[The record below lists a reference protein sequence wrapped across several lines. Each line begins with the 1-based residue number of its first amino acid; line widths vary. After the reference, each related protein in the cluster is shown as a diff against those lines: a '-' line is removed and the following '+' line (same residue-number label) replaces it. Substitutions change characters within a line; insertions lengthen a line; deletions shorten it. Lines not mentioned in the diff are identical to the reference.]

1 MGSAY
6 TTIAADALA
15 RYARIR
21 GASPVRLIT
30 GTDEHGEKIAASSA
44 AAGMSSPQQHVDA
57 VSAKFSRLWEALGV
71 DPDAFV
77 RTTQARH
84 SHLVEAVLEKVWAR
98 GDIFKGSYE
107 GYYCV
112 GCEEYKDEGDLVPV
126 EGDGGSESFHCPL
139 HAKACDKRS
148 EENYFFRLSRYEER
162 VRELLAEG
170 GGSCSPS
177 PSSSSSSSEAA
188 AAAAAASTSSS
199 SPSPSSSSS
208 SFSSSSSSSSAEA
221 PASDLLAPFVSPGAR
236 RNEISAWA
244 SGGLRDF
251 SISRASVSW
260 GIPLP
265 RDPAQTVYVWFDALL
280 GYASAL
286 LTEEEA
292 AEIER
297 LRVESAGQGEGA
309 SSVAADAAIAL
320 LREKGWPPSLHLVG
334 KDILRFHAAYWP
346 GMCLAA
352 GLPLPGAVFAHG
364 FLTKDGKKMGK
375 SLGNVLDPNDLVAR
389 FGADA
394 VRFFFLAGVAFGS
407 DGDYAAARFADT
419 VNAAL
424 ANTLGNLVNR
434 SASLLHKFFEGGELP
449 CSADEAV
456 EIVDA
461 FFADSSSSLPPP
473 GTACK
478 SATLAA
484 VEASRSAYDAAALHE
499 ATASAVAAAAA
510 GNAALDATAPWSL
523 LKKAAADLAA
533 AEAAGSDAEAL
544 RAAEAALR
552 AGGASLVLALEAARL
567 SAVALAP
574 VVPALSARVL
584 LSLGE
589 QRTKSSSSGSR
600 SRSGNGDGDESDR
613 MISWQRD
620 AAWGGLQGGRVLP
633 VPSPVFSRIE
643 LSEEEGGAPAGG
655 GKKGGGGG
663 GGKQKQKQQP
673 KKKKEATAPAA

>member
-15 RYARIR
+15 RYARVR
-21 GASPVRLIT
+21 GAGPVRLVT
-30 GTDEHGEKIAASSA
+30 GTDEHGEKIAASAA
-44 AAGMSSPQQHVDA
+44 AAGMASPQLHVDA
-57 VSAKFSRLWEALGV
+57 VSAKFRALWQLLQIE
-71 DPDAFV
+71 PDAFV

-84 SHLVEAVLEKVWAR
+84 SSVVKAVLEKVWAR
-98 GDIFKGSYE
+98 GDIYKGSYE
-107 GYYCV
+107 GFYCV
-112 GCEEYKDEGDLVPV
+112 GCEEYKDESDLTPV
-126 EGDGGSESFHCPL
+126 VDEGSGTKSFHCPL
-139 HAKACDKRS
+139 HAKACDRRS
-148 EENYFFRLSRYEER
+148 EENYFFKLSRYEER
-162 VRELLAEG
+162 VRELLAQG
-170 GGSCSPS
+170 GGGGGASSEASSS
-177 PSSSSSSSEAA
+177 PSSSSSSSSPAA
-188 AAAAAASTSSS
+188 AAADSDDLAS
-199 SPSPSSSSS
+199 
-208 SFSSSSSSSSAEA
+208 
-221 PASDLLAPFVSPGAR
+221 FVSPRAR
-236 RNEISAWA
+236 RNEISAWT

-251 SISRASVSW
+251 SISRAAVSW

-292 AEIER
+292 AEIEKVR
-297 LRVESAGQGEGA
+297 AAESAKGENGNPSA
-309 SSVAADAAIAL
+309 AADAAVAL
-320 LREKGWPPSLHLVG
+320 LESKGWPPAIHLVG

-364 FLTKDGKKMGK
+364 FLTKDGRKMGK
-375 SLGNVLDPNDLVAR
+375 SLGNVLDPNELVAR

-394 VRFFFLAGVAFGS
+394 VRFFFCAGVAFGG
-407 DGDYAAARFADT
+407 DGDFAAARFADS

-434 SASLLHKFFEGGELP
+434 SASLVHKFFEGEGALP
-449 CSADEAV
+449 CSAEEAV

-461 FFADSSSSLPPP
+461 FFADASSSSDSPPLLP
-473 GTACK
+473 GTACR
-478 SATLAA
+478 ATALAA
-484 VEASRSAYDAAALHE
+484 VEASRAAYDAAALHE
-499 ATASAVAAAAA
+499 AAASAVAAAAA

-523 LKKAAADLAA
+523 LKKAAAELAA
-533 AEAAGSDAEAL
+533 AEAAGDSDAAEAA
-544 RAAEAALR
+544 RAALR

-574 VVPALSARVL
+574 VVPALAERVL

-589 QRTKSSSSGSR
+589 RRTKSGPDGSGA
-600 SRSGNGDGDESDR
+600 SGKENENENENEKTEDK

-620 AAWGGLQGGRVLP
+620 ARWGALQAGTVLP
-633 VPSPVFSRIE
+633 PPSPVFSRIE

-655 GKKGGGGG
+655 KKGGGGG
-663 GGKQKQKQQP
+663 GGQKKQQKQPKQP
-673 KKKKEATAPAA
+673 KKKKEPAPAA